1 MKATLSF
8 YGGVGSVT
16 GANFLLAGERTK
28 LLVDC
33 GLVQGEKF
41 ALDLNKEPFAYD
53 PASIDFLLVTHA
65 HIDHVGRIPKLVRDG
80 FHGKIIST
88 AQTLDL
94 SRLMLPDAFSVLRSE
109 LPHGEEPMYDEEDIA
124 EAFSLW
130 ETREYHTPFQVGE
143 FEVVMKDSGHILGS
157 AMFEISP
164 IKGSPPER
172 LESFSRA
179 GTAVLGRRGVTP
191 SVLADS
197 ATSLGKEDTPSAS
210 PSAQGFGG
218 TQSEDLGTSLIRE
231 DTTPASEDLGT
242 PFTKGDRKRTIVFT
256 GDLGNTPTPLLRPA
270 ETISDATYLVM
281 ESVYGDR
288 NHEGGER
295 RKERLAEV
303 ISASVARGGVLLIPC
318 FSLEKTQVL
327 LYEMDDL
334 LAQGKIPKVPVF
346 LDSPL
351 AIKVTDVYRKYTSF
365 FNEEAQTRL
374 RKGDDIFSFPN
385 LRITMDREAS
395 SEIVRTQSPKIII
408 AGSGMSAGG
417 RILDHEKRY
426 LGDPTNTILF
436 IGYQAVGGL
445 GRHIQEGVKDLTIKH
460 ESVKVRAHIET
471 ITGYSS
477 HKDSEHLVEFASA
490 GADSL
495 ENIFVVMGEPKSA
508 LFLAQRVHDYLG
520 VHTYV
525 PEMGESVEIEL

>member
-1 MKATLSF
+1 MEQRHNATLSF

-16 GANFLLAGERTK
+16 GSNFMLSGEHSK
-28 LLVDC
+28 LLIDC
-33 GLVQGEKF
+33 GLIQGEKF
-41 ALDLNKEPFAYD
+41 AGDLNKEPFAYD

-80 FHGKIIST
+80 FKGKIIST
-88 AQTLDL
+88 PQTLDL

-109 LPHGEEPMYDEEDIA
+109 LPQGEEPMYDEKDIE

-130 ETREYHTPFQVGE
+130 ETREYHQPFPAGE

-157 AMFEISP
+157 AMFEIN
-164 IKGSPPER
+164 
-172 LESFSRA
+172 A
-179 GTAVLGRRGVTP
+179 DRRGHD
-191 SVLADS
+191 ADKS
-197 ATSLGKEDTPSAS
+197 GQEDT
-210 PSAQGFGG
+210 
-218 TQSEDLGTSLIRE
+218 
-231 DTTPASEDLGT
+231 
-242 PFTKGDRKRTIVFT
+242 RKIVFT
-256 GDLGNTPTPLLRPA
+256 GDLGNTPTPLLKPA
-270 ETISDATYLVM
+270 EAITDATYMVM

-351 AIKVTDVYRKYTSF
+351 AIKVTDVYRKYTNF
-365 FNEEAQTRL
+365 FNDEAQERL

-385 LRITMDREAS
+385 LRITMDTQAS
-395 SEIVRTQSPKIII
+395 SEIIRTPSPKIII

-417 RILDHEKRY
+417 RILDHERRY

-436 IGYQAVGGL
+436 IGYQAIGGL

-460 ESVKVRAHIET
+460 EKVKVHAHIET

-490 GADSL
+490 GADSF
-495 ENIFVVMGEPKSA
+495 EKIFMVMGEPKSA
-508 LFLAQRVHDYLG
+508 LFLAQRVHDYVG
-520 VHTYV
+520 IHTEV
-525 PEMGESVEIEL
+525 PEAGESVEIEL